1 MGSLCSR
8 LAGTHTEAHVLQPVD
23 GNEDPRPYNPR
34 AAAAAAAEQRLRA
47 AHGRGT
53 HPSNPNQGRLA
64 AQAAKPV
71 KTVPEPK
78 QEEQL
83 VWD

>member
-23 GNEDPRPYNPR
+23 GNENPRPHDAR
-34 AAAAAAAEQRLRA
+34 AAAAAAAEQRLKT
-47 AHGRGT
+47 AHVRGT

-64 AQAAKPV
+64 AQAAKPPRF
-71 KTVPEPK
+71 VPEPK
-78 QEEQL
+78 EEERL